1 MFGIVSVAS
10 YNKSCTKLDYSSFF
24 RRNILMT
31 EIKTILSQ
39 LEEASHAGTLKRY
52 DKIGE
57 TKPYYGVPMGA
68 LSKIAKTYINQSD
81 LFVPLWQTGIL
92 EAQYLAIQI
101 VKNKPDQLVA
111 SDLILSKRR
120 DSKDWEEYLLTQ
132 DQAIFQR
139 LGWFLRAKYFAR
151 KTATDQEIEQTLSYI
166 EEHLKTT
173 DPLIQWTMNQC
184 LVEIAVTYP
193 DYLEKGRAI
202 GQKLGVYSEM
212 KVAKGCT
219 SAYAPDWIE
228 ALLRKK

>member
-1 MFGIVSVAS
+1 
-10 YNKSCTKLDYSSFF
+10 
-24 RRNILMT
+24 MT
-31 EIKTILSQ
+31 EINTILSQ

-101 VKNKPDQLVA
+101 VKNKPEQLVA
-111 SDLILSKRR
+111 SDLKSSISEQVSHNVLDKFASLILSKRK
-120 DSKDWEEYLLTQ
+120 DSKEWEKYLLTQ

-139 LGWFLRAKYFAR
+139 LGWFLRAKYFAG
-151 KTATDQEIEQTLSYI
+151 KTATDQEIEQTLTYI
-166 EEHLKTT
+166 NEHLQTA

-184 LVEIAVTYP
+184 LVEIAVAYP
-193 DYLEKGRAI
+193 DYLEQGLAI
-202 GQKLGVYSEM
+202 GQELAVYVDM
-212 KVAKGCT
+212 KVPKGCT

-228 ALLRKK
+228 ALLRRK